1 MSGGALQTLPAVV
14 VAGDHILRAARLSG
28 PVEAAARAALAR
40 RGHLFGDT
48 PRWARL
54 FLTWVEVLAPASV
67 DVFVPAA
74 VACEFMAA
82 GYDLLDQTHDL
93 AHGRH
98 GPEMAP
104 VATLPTGVSL
114 LLLAQELL
122 ASVDV
127 AAIHRIAA
135 GRAFAR
141 AGRRAFA
148 GQVADD
154 ALRAR
159 PDADHAAVLDVLR
172 RRSGPLV
179 AAPCQGAA
187 LLVGAPW
194 RTVALAGHFG
204 RALGCAAQLEDDR
217 ADCAEDARAGRTTL
231 PLLLAR
237 RHADAPCPGRCRGL
251 GPAPPLPGASSGR
264 YRAAILPVCA

>member
-1 MSGGALQTLPAVV
+1 VRRAYPVR
-14 VAGDHILRAARLSG
+14 LRR
-28 PVEAAARAALAR
+28 PRAALAR

-54 FLTWVEVLAPASV
+54 FLTWVEMLAPASV

-82 GYDLLDQTHDL
+82 GYDLLDQAHDL

-122 ASVDV
+122 ASVGA

-159 PDADHAAVLDVLR
+159 PDVDHAAVLDVLR

-179 AAPCQGAA
+179 AVPCQGAA

-217 ADCAEDARAGRTTL
+217 VDCAEDARAGRTTL

-237 RHADAPCPGRCRGL
+237 RHADAPALVDAAVWVLHRRFL
-251 GPAPPLPGASSGR
+251 AQAADAIERLSSQYAHSEVLWTLLPADLR
-264 YRAAILPVCA
+264 TR